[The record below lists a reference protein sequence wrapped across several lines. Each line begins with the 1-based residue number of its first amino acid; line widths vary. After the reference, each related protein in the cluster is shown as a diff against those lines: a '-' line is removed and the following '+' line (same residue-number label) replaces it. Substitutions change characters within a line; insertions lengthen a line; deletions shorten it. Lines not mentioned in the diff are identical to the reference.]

1 MGTSTSARDL
11 AGMTIHVPHPQA
23 VLVVEDEPLIRLVAT
38 DTIEEAGFAAF
49 EASDARQAIALL
61 ERHKE
66 IRILF
71 TDVNMPGDMDG
82 VSLAHYVHSRWPE
95 VKIVVTTGRCAVAQ
109 PDLPEGSALLPYRLT
124 HLIGT
129 LQELTAA
136 EADCASERRSR

>member
-1 MGTSTSARDL
+1 
-11 AGMTIHVPHPQA
+11 MTFHVPHPQQA

-38 DTIEEAGFAAF
+38 DTLEDAGFAAF

-61 ERHKE
+61 ERHEE

-82 VSLAHYVHSRWPE
+82 VSLAHYVRDHWPE

-109 PDLPEGSALLPYRLT
+109 PDLPEGSALLPKPYRMA

-129 LQELTAA
+129 LRELTAA
-136 EADCASERRSR
+136 GTGIAGEWTSR

>member
-1 MGTSTSARDL
+1 
-11 AGMTIHVPHPQA
+11 MTIHVPNPQA

-109 PDLPEGSALLPYRLT
+109 PDLPEGSALLPKPYRLT